1 VSAVHVVVPAGIDDP
16 ARPSGGNVYDRRVCS
31 GLVDLGWDVYEH
43 PVDGPWP
50 RADPAALVA
59 LTATVSAVPDD
70 AVLLV
75 DGLIASVS
83 AAALLPAAGRLRL
96 LVLVHL
102 PLAVR
107 GEDTVLAAARSVI
120 TTSAWA
126 RNQLLD
132 SYQLDATAVHVVEPG
147 VDRADA
153 VIGSPGGENLL
164 CVAPV
169 SWHKGQDT
177 LVSALAGVQDLAWH
191 CRLVGSLE
199 REPQFVERI
208 RQQAV
213 DDGLADRVDLCGA
226 RTGRDLARAY
236 ATADLLVHA
245 SRGETYG
252 MVVTEALAHALPVV
266 ATEVGGLPQALG
278 DTGAGRPGLLV
289 SVDRPLELASALRT
303 WLTDDKTRIR
313 LRCAAAQR
321 RQTLGSWETTASRV
335 AQLLAA
341 VAQ

>member
-1 VSAVHVVVPAGIDDP
+1 MSTVHVVVPAGIDDP
-16 ARPSGGNVYDRRVCS
+16 ARPSGGNVYDRRVCN

-43 PVDGPWP
+43 LLDGPWP
-50 RADPAALVA
+50 CADPTALVELA
-59 LTATVSAVPDD
+59 DSLSAVPDD
-70 AVLLV
+70 GVVLI

-83 AAALLPAAGRLRL
+83 AAVLVPAARRLRL

-102 PLAVR
+102 PLAVA
-107 GEDTVLAAARSVI
+107 GEDTVLAAARAVI

-126 RNQLLD
+126 RMQLLD
-132 SYQLDATAVHVVEPG
+132 KYQLDATVHVVEPG
-147 VDRADA
+147 AERADA
-153 VIGSPGGENLL
+153 VGGTPGGENLL

-177 LVSALAGVQDLAWH
+177 LLSALALVHDLTWH

-199 REPQFVERI
+199 REPQFVQRV

-213 DDGLADRVDLCGA
+213 HDGLAGRVEFSGA
-226 RTGRDLARAY
+226 RTSRELARAY
-236 ATADLLVHA
+236 ATSDLLVHA

-266 ATEVGGLPQALG
+266 ATEVGGVPEALG
-278 DTGAGRPGLLV
+278 DARAGRPGLLV
-289 SVDRPLELASALRT
+289 SVDNPPHLAAALRI
-303 WLTDDKTRIR
+303 WLTDDETRGR

-321 RQTLGSWETTASRV
+321 RQTLGSWDTTASQV
-335 AQLLAA
+335 AQVLAA
-341 VAQ
+341 VAR